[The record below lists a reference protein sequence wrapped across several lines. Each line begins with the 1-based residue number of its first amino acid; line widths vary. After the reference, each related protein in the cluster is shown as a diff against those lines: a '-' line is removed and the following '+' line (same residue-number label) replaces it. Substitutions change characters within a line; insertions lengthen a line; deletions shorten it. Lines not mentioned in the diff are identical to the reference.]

1 MAAQSKRAPAPNL
14 KAVQSLPSKSIQ
26 SRDDLSFAARD
37 ERDLLRIWRVP
48 HDPQGY
54 WHEGVDIGLQHF
66 AEIAALAEVDEYEA
80 CLALEYVF
88 NDVGWKSTGWGIEC
102 GFSKALAA
110 VAIVGL
116 RALRAGAAPYDRDSE
131 PESEKYSAEEVQ
143 HG

>member
-1 MAAQSKRAPAPNL
+1 MPKAFKGASAPHL
-14 KAVQSLPSKSIQ
+14 KAVQPLPAKSIR
-26 SRDDLSFAARD
+26 SRSDLSFAAPD
-37 ERDLLRIWRVP
+37 EHDLLRIWRVP
-48 HDPQGY
+48 HDPEGY
-54 WHEGVDIGLQHF
+54 WHEGVDIGLQYF
-66 AEIAALAEVDEYEA
+66 AEIVALAEVDEYEA

-116 RALRAGAAPYDRDSE
+116 RALRAGATPYDRDSE
-131 PESEKYSAEEVQ
+131 SAPTLTSKEVQ

>member
-1 MAAQSKRAPAPNL
+1 MPKAFKGALAPNL
-14 KAVQSLPSKSIQ
+14 KVIQSLSTKSIQ
-26 SRDDLSFAARD
+26 SRDDLSFTARD
-37 ERDLLRIWRVP
+37 EHDLLRIWRVP
-48 HDPQGY
+48 HDPEGY

-66 AEIAALAEVDEYEA
+66 AEIAALAEVDEHEA
-80 CLALEYVF
+80 CLVLEFAF

-116 RALRAGAAPYDRDSE
+116 RALRAGATPYDKDSE
-131 PESEKYSAEEVQ
+131 SAPTLTSKEVQ